1 MLKLNEANFAEET
14 KTGLVLV
21 DFYAEWCV
29 PCKVVTP
36 LLSQL
41 KNVKVVKVDIEEN
54 MNLSVQFK
62 VSSIPCL
69 VFLKDGVEVE
79 RMIGIQ
85 SLDRLQ
91 QKVDE
96 LNA

>member
-54 MNLSVQFK
+54 MNLSAQFK